1 MKIIICF
8 LISFLLLSQFV
19 VADVYNEPE
28 RILNTSVTK
37 VLSVLSDEE
46 LTLEQKRQEVMDIT
60 NSVFSFP
67 IMAKLSLGKKNW
79 IKLDSKQ
86 REEFTCLFIELF
98 QDFYSDKVSLFR
110 GKEVVF
116 GTPVIINKTRVRIPT
131 VLHYYGKKVS
141 VLYKMIKTR
150 NGWKVYDIEI
160 ENVSQIQVYRT
171 QYHHVIKSDN
181 VEGLLVKM
189 RGQRKR

>member
-98 QDFYSDKVSLFR
+98 QDFFSDKVSLFR

-116 GTPVIINKTRVRIPT
+116 GTPVIINKMRVRIPT